1 MIESGIAGAAALLR
15 QARELYQGDPAA
27 LAVLDELAQR
37 LGGPLRIAVAGMVKA
52 GKSTLLNAIIGE
64 EIAPTDAGECTRIV
78 TWYRYGH
85 APRITLHPLTGE
97 PRALPVNRD
106 EGRLV
111 FSLGGLQAEDVEKL
125 VVDWPSASLRN
136 LTLIDTPGIA
146 SLSSEVS
153 GRSTAFLLPE
163 DAPMA
168 ADAVIYLMRHLH
180 ASDVH
185 FLESF
190 KDTAAG
196 KSGTVNALAV
206 LSRADEIGAG
216 RIDALISAAVIAER
230 YSRDENLKPLALG
243 VVPVAG
249 LLAQS
254 ARTMRQRDVDAF
266 TVLARMDRN
275 RREKMMLSVDRF
287 VRPGPEGLPGP
298 DGLPVPDGLDPE
310 LKESLVQ
317 RFGMFGIRLAVALIR
332 GGIDS
337 PTELAHELARRSGLG
352 QLLGTVDSLF
362 QTRAEA
368 LKARAAVVGLEAL
381 LSGSQPGNAAVLE
394 TALEQLLAGAHE
406 FRELRLLGLLRTGAS
421 GLTPG
426 QAGEAEQLVGGT
438 GNLPYQRLGLS
449 PDAGLDEVARAAR
462 DAVDRWRHIAENP
475 LLLDSSA
482 VDACRVV
489 LRSCEGILAAMPA
502 VR

>member
-1 MIESGIAGAAALLR
+1 MIDSGVAGAAELLR
-15 QARELYQGDPAA
+15 QAREIYQGDQAA
-27 LAVLDELAQR
+27 LAVLDELDQR
-37 LGGPLRIAVAGMVKA
+37 LAGPLRIAVAGMVKA

-85 APRITLHPLTGE
+85 APRITLHPLAGG
-97 PRALPVNRD
+97 PRALPVNRED
-106 EGRLV
+106 GRLV
-111 FSLGGLQAEDVEKL
+111 FSLGEFQAEDVEKL
-125 VVDWPSASLRN
+125 VVDWPSASLRD

-163 DAPMA
+163 DAPTA

-190 KDTAAG
+190 RDTAAG

-230 YSRDENLKPLALG
+230 YSRDDNLKPLALG

-254 ARTMRQRDVDAF
+254 SRTMRQRDVDAF
-266 TVLARMDRN
+266 MALARLDRN
-275 RREKMMLSVDRF
+275 QRERMMLSVDRF
-287 VRPGPEGLPGP
+287 VRAGPEGLAGP
-298 DGLPVPDGLDPE
+298 DGLAPE

-317 RFGMFGIRLAVALIR
+317 RFGMFGIRLAVAMIR

-368 LKARAAVVGLEAL
+368 LKARAAVVGLESL
-381 LSGSQPGNAAVLE
+381 LSGSQPGQAAVLE

-406 FRELRLLGLLRTGAS
+406 FRELKLLGLLRTGGA
-421 GLTPG
+421 GLPAR
-426 QAGEAEQLVGGT
+426 QAGEAEQLVGGR
-438 GNLPYQRLGLS
+438 GNLPFQRLGLS
-449 PDAGLDEVARAAR
+449 PEAGPADIARATREALG
-462 DAVDRWRHIAENP
+462 RWRSIAENP
-475 LLLDSSA
+475 LLVDSSA